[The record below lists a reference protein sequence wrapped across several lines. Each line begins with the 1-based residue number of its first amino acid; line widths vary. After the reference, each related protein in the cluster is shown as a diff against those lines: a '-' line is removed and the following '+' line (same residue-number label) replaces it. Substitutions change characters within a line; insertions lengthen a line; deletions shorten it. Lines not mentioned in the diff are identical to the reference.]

1 MITPISASKIFSVLG
16 NNNSLVPMAIKDISN
31 SVGLTA
37 GSYITG
43 QSAEGQ
49 DRFIDEF
56 GTQAI
61 WLFGIP
67 VYKKAL
73 DLIMFKPVGYD
84 SAVDA
89 RILKDKDVFEL
100 AKHYA
105 KKHDEMFKDNI
116 QIPKIGNS
124 LEKVAHKQKVFKG
137 LTFGK
142 FAIST
147 LMTILTYGALTKF
160 RQNYRENKIKQEFLD
175 KHYIEQKRQVQ
186 VVKTNMT
193 EFMGKNNQ
201 LSFEG
206 KLEDFMFSPVKNMM
220 IVDASISGERLL
232 KSKNKQELTG
242 YAIKEGSFWFFMYF
256 AGAQI
261 KKMLE
266 KISLK
271 NHNIPIGLD
280 PRVIESQELK
290 QALLNNEIIQNME
303 GFPSNNKSADIYKFI
318 NENPNNL
325 IVKMGKKSDIIKTIK
340 VNNGLFKKSIDTGYI
355 DNRKYID
362 TDDVI
367 SLKNQLKLLYDKGQE
382 FIQTKAL
389 TAGKNAEELTNPDK
403 IKILENYLAKV
414 KKGNRQATLKNI
426 GACIGFLG
434 ILMPATLVAWRFLS
448 KENKEYQVRT
458 DIENKLKSEMNL
470 A

>member
-1 MITPISASKIFSVLG
+1 MATLTPV
-16 NNNSLVPMAIKDISN
+16 
-31 SVGLTA
+31 
-37 GSYITG
+37 
-43 QSAEGQ
+43 
-49 DRFIDEF
+49 
-56 GTQAI
+56 
-61 WLFGIP
+61 
-67 VYKKAL
+67 
-73 DLIMFKPVGYD
+73 
-84 SAVDA
+84 
-89 RILKDKDVFEL
+89 
-100 AKHYA
+100 
-105 KKHDEMFKDNI
+105 
-116 QIPKIGNS
+116 
-124 LEKVAHKQKVFKG
+124 
-137 LTFGK
+137 
-142 FAIST
+142 
-147 LMTILTYGALTKF
+147 
-160 RQNYRENKIKQEFLD
+160 
-175 KHYIEQKRQVQ
+175 
-186 VVKTNMT
+186 
-193 EFMGKNNQ
+193 
-201 LSFEG
+201 
-206 KLEDFMFSPVKNMM
+206 FSPVKNMM